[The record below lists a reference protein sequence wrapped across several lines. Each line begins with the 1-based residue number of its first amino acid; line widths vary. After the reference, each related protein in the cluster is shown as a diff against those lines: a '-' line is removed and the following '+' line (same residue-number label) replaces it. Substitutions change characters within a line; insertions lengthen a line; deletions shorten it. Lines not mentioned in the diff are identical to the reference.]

1 MNFEAILRTI
11 VEECGGGIGAALMGN
26 DGIPIEEVT
35 ARKPSGSSAAGDSG
49 QPVDVSTAGIEFG
62 RILLDIRRAS
72 DALGGG
78 PLEETIVRVKGF
90 MLVFQPV
97 DDENFLVLALAR
109 DGNLGKARYLIRRHV
124 HAIRQEF

>member
-26 DGIPIEEVT
+26 DGIPIEEFT
-35 ARKPSGSSAAGDSG
+35 ASKSSGSSPAGEFD
-49 QPVDVSTAGIEFG
+49 QPVDVGTAGIEFG

-78 PLEETIVRVKGF
+78 PLEETIIRVKGF
-90 MLVFQPV
+90 MLIFQPV
-97 DDENFLVLALAR
+97 DDENFLVLAIRR

-124 HAIRQEF
+124 HAIREEF

>member
-26 DGIPIEEVT
+26 DGIPIEEFT
-35 ARKPSGSSAAGDSG
+35 ASKSAGSSPAGEFG
-49 QPVDVSTAGIEFG
+49 QPVEVGTAGVEFG
-62 RILLDIRRAS
+62 RILMDIRRAS

-78 PLEETIVRVKGF
+78 SLEETIIRVKGF
-90 MLVFQPV
+90 MLIFQPI

-124 HAIRQEF
+124 HAIREEF

>member
-26 DGIPIEEVT
+26 DGIPIEEFT
-35 ARKPSGSSAAGDSG
+35 ASQSPGASPAGRLG
-49 QPVDVSTAGIEFG
+49 QPVEVGIAGVEFG
-62 RILLDIRRAS
+62 RILTDIRRAS

-78 PLEETIVRVKGF
+78 SLEETIIRVKGF
-90 MLVFQPV
+90 MLIFQPI
-97 DDENFLVLALAR
+97 DDENFLALALTR

>member
-26 DGIPIEEVT
+26 DGIPIEEFT
-35 ARKPSGSSAAGDSG
+35 ASKSSGSSPAGEFG
-49 QPVDVSTAGIEFG
+49 QPVEVGTAGIEFG

-78 PLEETIVRVKGF
+78 SVEETIIRVKGF
-90 MLVFQPV
+90 TLVFQPV
-97 DDENFLVLALAR
+97 DDENFLVLALTR

-124 HAIRQEF
+124 HAIREEF

>member
-11 VEECGGGIGAALMGN
+11 VEGCGGGIGAALMGN
-26 DGIPIEEVT
+26 DGIPIEEFT
-35 ARKPSGSSAAGDSG
+35 AAKAANSPAAGNSG
-49 QPVDVSTAGIEFG
+49 QPVEVSIAGVEFG
-62 RILLDIRRAS
+62 RILMDIRRAS

-78 PLEETIVRVKGF
+78 SLEETIVRVKGF
-90 MLVFQPV
+90 MLIFQPI

-124 HAIRQEF
+124 LAIREEF

>member
-1 MNFEAILRTI
+1 MNFEAILRAI

-26 DGIPIEEVT
+26 DGIPIEEFT
-35 ARKPSGSSAAGDSG
+35 ATQPSGSSAAGDFG
-49 QPVDVSTAGIEFG
+49 QPVEVGTAGIEFG

-78 PLEETIVRVKGF
+78 PLEETIIRVKGF
-90 MLVFQPV
+90 TLIFQPV
-97 DDENFLVLALAR
+97 DDENFLVLALVR

>member
-11 VEECGGGIGAALMGN
+11 VEGCGGGIGAALMGN
-26 DGIPIEEVT
+26 DGIPIEEFT
-35 ARKPSGSSAAGDSG
+35 AAKAANSPAAGNSG
-49 QPVDVSTAGIEFG
+49 QPVEVSIAGVEFG
-62 RILLDIRRAS
+62 RILMDIRRAS

-78 PLEETIVRVKGF
+78 SLEETIVRVKGF
-90 MLVFQPV
+90 MLIFQPI

>member
-1 MNFEAILRTI
+1 MNFETILRTI
-11 VEECGGGIGAALMGN
+11 VEECGGGVGAALMGN
-26 DGIPIEEVT
+26 DGIPIEEFTVE
-35 ARKPSGSSAAGDSG
+35 KPPGASAAGDFS
-49 QPVDVSTAGIEFG
+49 QPVEVATAGVEFG
-62 RILLDIRRAS
+62 RILLEIRRAS

-90 MLVFQPV
+90 TLVFQPI
-97 DDENFLVLALAR
+97 DEENFLVLALAR

>member
-11 VEECGGGIGAALMGN
+11 VDGCGGGIGAALMGN
-26 DGIPIEEVT
+26 DGIPIEEFT
-35 ARKPSGSSAAGDSG
+35 ASKSSGSSPAGEFG
-49 QPVDVSTAGIEFG
+49 QPVEVGIAGVEFG
-62 RILLDIRRAS
+62 RILTDIRRAS

-78 PLEETIVRVKGF
+78 SLEETIIRVKGF
-90 MLVFQPV
+90 TLVFQPV
-97 DDENFLVLALAR
+97 DDENFLVLALTR

>member
-1 MNFEAILRTI
+1 MNFEAILRAI

-26 DGIPIEEVT
+26 DGIPIEEFT
-35 ARKPSGSSAAGDSG
+35 ISKASGSSPAGELG
-49 QPVDVSTAGIEFG
+49 QPVEVGTAGIEFG

-78 PLEETIVRVKGF
+78 SVEETIIRVKGF
-90 MLVFQPV
+90 TLVFQPV
-97 DDENFLVLALAR
+97 DDENFLLLAIRR

>member
-26 DGIPIEEVT
+26 DGIPIEEFT
-35 ARKPSGSSAAGDSG
+35 ASKSSGSSAAGDSG
-49 QPVDVSTAGIEFG
+49 QPVEVSTAGNEFG
-62 RILLDIRRAS
+62 RIMLDIRRAS

-78 PLEETIVRVKGF
+78 PLEETIIRVKGF

-124 HAIRQEF
+124 HAIREEF

>member
-26 DGIPIEEVT
+26 DGIPIEEFT
-35 ARKPSGSSAAGDSG
+35 TSNSPGSSAAGDSG
-49 QPVDVSTAGIEFG
+49 QPVEVSTAGIEFG

-78 PLEETIVRVKGF
+78 PLEETIIRVKGF

-124 HAIRQEF
+124 HAIREEF

>member
-1 MNFEAILRTI
+1 MSFEAILRTI
-11 VEECGGGIGAALMGN
+11 VEGCGGGIGAALMGN
-26 DGIPIEEVT
+26 DGIPIEEFT
-35 ARKPSGSSAAGDSG
+35 AAKAPNSPMAGDSG
-49 QPVDVSTAGIEFG
+49 QPVEVSIAGVEFG
-62 RILLDIRRAS
+62 RILMDIRRAS

-78 PLEETIVRVKGF
+78 SLEETIVRVKGF
-90 MLVFQPV
+90 MLIFQPI

>member
-26 DGIPIEEVT
+26 DGIPIEEFT
-35 ARKPSGSSAAGDSG
+35 ASKSSGSSPAGEFG
-49 QPVDVSTAGIEFG
+49 QPVEVGTAGIEFG

-78 PLEETIVRVKGF
+78 SVEETIIRVKGF
-90 MLVFQPV
+90 TLVFQPV
-97 DDENFLVLALAR
+97 DDENFLVLALTR

>member
-1 MNFEAILRTI
+1 MNFETILRAI
-11 VEECGGGIGAALMGN
+11 VDGCGGGIGAALMGN

-35 ARKPSGSSAAGDSG
+35 ATRAPNASPAGDLDH
-49 QPVDVSTAGIEFG
+49 PVEVGIAGVEFG
-62 RILLDIRRAS
+62 RILTDIRRAS

-78 PLEETIVRVKGF
+78 SLEETIIRVKGF
-90 MLVFQPV
+90 MLVFQPI
-97 DDENFLVLALAR
+97 DDENFLVLALDR

>member
-11 VEECGGGIGAALMGN
+11 VEGCGGGIGAALMGN
-26 DGIPIEEVT
+26 DGIPIEEYT
-35 ARKPSGSSAAGDSG
+35 ASKSPGSSAAGEFDH
-49 QPVDVSTAGIEFG
+49 PVEVGTAGVEFG
-62 RILLDIRRAS
+62 RTLMDIRRAS

-78 PLEETIVRVKGF
+78 PLEETIIRVKGF

-97 DDENFLVLALAR
+97 DDENFLVLALTR